1 MASDHTHS
9 GPFTVL
15 VTGASGFVGREIVR
29 ELLSRGH
36 KVKAHS
42 LDAAFARRVL
52 PKADPARLTILEG
65 DALDGH
71 SLTDA
76 AEGCNAIIHLIGIL
90 REKSGGV
97 TFQRMHVEATKAAI
111 AAAKAHNIT
120 RFLQMSALNVSEE
133 GVCDYQRTKW
143 QAEELVRA
151 SGLQW
156 TIFRP
161 SLIHG
166 PQGEFMQI
174 AKGWVSGQEQPWIFI
189 PYFTHAVEDTR
200 VPLGGMNPHDPF
212 VQPVYV
218 EDVAAAFVAALVRP
232 TSIGEIYN
240 LSGAEKLSWPQFL
253 RFMRDHMPGGNRH
266 LHTFGIP
273 GAIAGLQAKIAGF
286 AGLGALLPFD
296 EGMALM
302 GAQDSIAET
311 HKVREHLG
319 VEARPFRSTFRTYA
333 EQV

>member
-1 MASDHTHS
+1 MPTDTSAHTY
-9 GPFTVL
+9 TVL

-36 KVKAHS
+36 RVKAHC

-52 PKADPARLTILEG
+52 PKADPTRLTILEG
-65 DALDGH
+65 DALVEGE
-71 SLTDA
+71 LTQA
-76 AEGCNAIIHLIGIL
+76 AEGCTAIIHLIGIL

-97 TFQRMHVEATKAAI
+97 TFQRLHVEATRHAL
-111 AAAKAHNIT
+111 AAAKARGIT
-120 RFLQMSALNVSEE
+120 RFLHMSALNVSEA

-151 SGLQW
+151 SGVQW

-189 PYFTHAVEDTR
+189 PYFTHGVEDKR
-200 VPLGGMNPHDPF
+200 VPLGGVNPHDPF

-218 EDVAAAFVAALVRP
+218 EDVATAFVNALVRP
-232 TSIGEIYN
+232 SAIGETYN
-240 LSGAEKLSWPQFL
+240 LAGAEKLSWPQLL
-253 RFMRDHMPGGNRH
+253 RYMRDHLPGGNRH

-273 GAIAGLQAKIAGF
+273 GALAAIQAKIAGF
-286 AGLGALLPFD
+286 VGLGALLPFD

-302 GAQDSIAET
+302 GAQDSVAET

-319 VEARPFRSTFRTYA
+319 LEPRPFRSTFRTYA
-333 EQV
+333 DQV